1 VQETGSKKKWKD
13 KEDIDII
20 ESSFSGLK

>member
-1 VQETGSKKKWKD
+1 VQKTGSKKKWKD
-13 KEDIDII
+13 NEDIDII